1 MKIGEVVSPVTER
14 LVFKSFQGAYS
25 TEPLTLT
32 EVSLATLIDTA
43 GVYKM
48 PLAVDSDF
56 KLPLMSKSRLSS
68 QFIFPLI
75 VFSDR
80 LLITEP
86 KITYNSIIPFIISQ
100 MVYLLFDITHTCS
113 SRNFSKHYI

>member
-1 MKIGEVVSPVTER
+1 MEIGALVSPVTER
-14 LVFKSFQGAYS
+14 LVFKSFHGAYS

-32 EVSLATLIDTA
+32 EVRLGTLIDTT
-43 GVYKM
+43 GVYIM

-68 QFIFPLI
+68 QFIFPLM

-80 LLITEP
+80 LLIRDPRT
-86 KITYNSIIPFIISQ
+86 
-100 MVYLLFDITHTCS
+100 
-113 SRNFSKHYI
+113 KHNI